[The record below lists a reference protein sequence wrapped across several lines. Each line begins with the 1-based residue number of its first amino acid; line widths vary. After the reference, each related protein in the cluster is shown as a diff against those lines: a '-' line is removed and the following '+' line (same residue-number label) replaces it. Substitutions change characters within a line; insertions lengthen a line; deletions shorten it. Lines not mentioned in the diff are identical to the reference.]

1 MPKLKLIIISS
12 MILLFS
18 IFNGL
23 QARLTTFG
31 IRSFFGPFIV
41 TLLFF
46 SIVFIFQTLYYIAV
60 SKKLVKNGELNLK
73 EYQSPIDIWL
83 ISIPF
88 CVLML
93 ITYLFL
99 NWYVVQIFICATF
112 ALIGMLL
119 GNALGRGGKKWSL
132 MKSLPFFTGVIA
144 SILFSMIMGR
154 LV

>member
-1 MPKLKLIIISS
+1 MPKLKLMIISS

-18 IFNGL
+18 IFNGI
-23 QARLTTFG
+23 QAKQTTFG
-31 IRSFFGPFIV
+31 ARSFFGPFIV

-46 SIVFIFQTLYYIAV
+46 TAVFLFQTLYYIAA
-60 SKKLVKNGELNLK
+60 SKKLVAKGELDIK
-73 EYQSPIDIWL
+73 DYQSPFDIWL

-88 CVLML
+88 CTLML
-93 ITYLFL
+93 LSYLLL
-99 NWYVVQIFICATF
+99 NWYVVQVFICTTF

-132 MKSLPFFTGVIA
+132 LKSLPFFTGIIA
-144 SILFSMIMGR
+144 STLFSLIMGG

>member
-1 MPKLKLIIISS
+1 MPKMKLIIISA
-12 MILLFS
+12 MIVLFS

-23 QARLTTFG
+23 QTRRTTFG
-31 IRSFFGPFIV
+31 FKGFFGTFIV

-46 SIVFIFQTLYYIAV
+46 AIVFLFQTIYYIAV
-60 SKKLVKNGELNLK
+60 SKKLVSRGDLK
-73 EYQSPIDIWL
+73 PTEYQSPLDIWL

-88 CVLML
+88 CVLMV
-93 ITYLFL
+93 ISYLFL
-99 NWYVVQIFICATF
+99 NWNVVQVFICTTY

-132 MKSLPFFTGVIA
+132 MTSLPFFTGVIA
-144 SILFSMIMGR
+144 STLFTLLMGW

>member
-1 MPKLKLIIISS
+1 MPRLKLIIISS

-23 QARLTTFG
+23 QVRRTTFG
-31 IRSFFGPFIV
+31 MKGFFGTFIV
-41 TLLFF
+41 TLVFF
-46 SIVFIFQTLYYIAV
+46 SIVFLFQTLYYIAI
-60 SKKLVKNGELNLK
+60 SKKLVAKGELK
-73 EYQSPIDIWL
+73 ITEYQSPLDVWL

-93 ITYLFL
+93 ISYLFM
-99 NWYVVQIFICATF
+99 NWNVVQVFICTTF

-119 GNALGRGGKKWSL
+119 GNALGRGGKKWSFQ
-132 MKSLPFFTGVIA
+132 KSLPFFTGVIA
-144 SILFSMIMGR
+144 STLFAMIMGW

>member
-1 MPKLKLIIISS
+1 MPKLKLIIIST
-12 MILLFS
+12 MIVLFS

-23 QARLTTFG
+23 QARRTTFG
-31 IRSFFGPFIV
+31 MRGFFGPFII

-46 SIVFIFQTLYYIAV
+46 SAVFLFQTLYYIAV
-60 SKKLVKNGELNLK
+60 SKKLVSKGELDIK
-73 EYQSPIDIWL
+73 EYQSPLDIWL

-93 ITYLFL
+93 ITYILL
-99 NWYVVQIFICATF
+99 NWYVVPVFICTTF

-132 MKSLPFFTGVIA
+132 QKSLPFFTGVIA
-144 SILFSMIMGR
+144 STLFSMIMGW

>member
-12 MILLFS
+12 LIILFS

-23 QARLTTFG
+23 QIRRTTYG
-31 IRSFFGPFIV
+31 MRGFFWPFLV

-46 SIVFIFQTLYYIAV
+46 TVVFLFQTLYYIVAA
-60 SKKLVKNGELNLK
+60 KKLKEKGELDINN
-73 EYQSPIDIWL
+73 YQSPLDIWL
-83 ISIPF
+83 IAIPF
-88 CVLML
+88 CILML
-93 ITYLFL
+93 ITYLFM
-99 NWYVVQIFICATF
+99 NWNVVQIFICTTF

-132 MKSLPFFTGVIA
+132 LKSLPFFTGVIA
-144 SILFSMIMGR
+144 STLFAFIVGW